1 MKVSRGRAV
10 FKRLGLGLLIVFVLA
25 FALIGVLSVTRGTP
39 IRTIFAIGDSIRLPS
54 VRDSLFART
63 MELYSG
69 VRLEP
74 NNRVE
79 VFTNGDQ
86 TYPRVWSDLRAA
98 QRTITVQMYFSK
110 PGAVADSMAAVLAAK
125 AREHVRV
132 LLLLDAFGS
141 SQLRGAWE
149 QRLRAAGVEVAWL
162 RPVHWYSL
170 HKASQRSHARSVVVD
185 GRVGYTGG
193 FGLADYW
200 LGDGRT
206 PGHWREGNVRFEGP
220 SVAQL
225 QAAFAAGWAEATGEL
240 LTGDLFLPAEPLVP
254 SDSAVAG
261 LLYTTPAIGS
271 TEAERFMALSI
282 AGARLRLYVA
292 NSYFV
297 PDDDFRR
304 LLVFAAR
311 RGADVRILT
320 AGDSTDV
327 RTTLYAGRAR
337 YEELLRGGVRIY
349 EYRPTMMH
357 AKTLV
362 ADGIWSAVGS
372 LNFDN
377 RSLALNNETNL
388 LVLDPRFGAAME
400 AIFLDDLRYSKE
412 IRLEE
417 FRQRGWV
424 ERLLETGA
432 TLLSRLL

>member
-1 MKVSRGRAV
+1 MKVSRGRSV
-10 FKRLGLGLLIVFVLA
+10 FKRLGLGLLLLFVLGL
-25 FALIGVLSVTRGTP
+25 ALIGVLSMTRGTP
-39 IRTIFAIGDSIRLPS
+39 IRTILAIGDSIRLPS

-63 MELYSG
+63 MELYAG

-86 TYPRVWSDLRAA
+86 TYPRLWSDLRAA
-98 QRTITVQMYFSK
+98 QRTITVQMYFSQ
-110 PGAVADSMAAVLAAK
+110 PGAVADTMAAVLAAK

-141 SQLRGAWE
+141 GELRGAWE
-149 QRLRAAGVEVAWL
+149 ERLRAAGVEVGWL

-170 HKASQRSHARSVVVD
+170 HKASQRSHARTVVVD

-220 SVAQL
+220 AVAQL

-240 LTGDLFLPAEPLVP
+240 LTGDLLFPTEPLVMA
-254 SDSAVAG
+254 DSAIAA

-282 AGARLRLYVA
+282 AGARLRLYIT

-311 RGADVRILT
+311 RGADVRVLT

-327 RTTLYAGRAR
+327 KTTLYAGRAR
-337 YEELLRGGVRIY
+337 YEELLHGGVRIY
-349 EYRPTMMH
+349 EYQPTMMH

-377 RSLALNNETNL
+377 RSFALNNETDL
-388 LVLDPRFGAAME
+388 LVLDARFGAAME
-400 AIFLDDLRYSKE
+400 ANFLDDLRYAKE
-412 IRLEE
+412 IRLDA
-417 FRQRGWV
+417 FRRRGWV
-424 ERLLETGA
+424 ERLLESGA
-432 TLLSRLL
+432 TLFSRLL